1 MAVASDSQGL
11 RRVAYCRGAP
21 GVAYESVAPP
31 LARRSRRG
39 GCRSAAEVKG
49 PRHDLPLRC
58 PGVRP
63 HHFRPSSPHAS
74 RQFLS
79 NASGPE
85 SPSASRGGIA
95 RTELPGA
102 WNQMLAVNLLITLR
116 SPWFLSTRHPSS
128 TAYAR
133 SSAMQP
139 VPARTRAIRQV
150 PATLKGHWM
159 LRKTIKRASLRNN
172 RKQMVGWDGI
182 EPPTPGF
189 SDLGLGL
196 RKCA

>member
-1 MAVASDSQGL
+1 MG
-11 RRVAYCRGAP
+11 
-21 GVAYESVAPP
+21 PP
-31 LARRSRRG
+31 FGGQHGHVGRG
-39 GCRSAAEVKG
+39 GGWFQIRWGIVSEK
-49 PRHDLPLRC
+49 LPVSW
-58 PGVRP
+58 GNDSEKS
-63 HHFRPSSPHAS
+63 HSPHAS

-102 WNQMLAVNLLITLR
+102 RNQMLAVKLLITLR
-116 SPWFLSTRHPSS
+116 SPWFLSARHPRS

-150 PATLKGHWM
+150 PAKLKVHWM

-189 SDLGLGL
+189 SDLGLSS
-196 RKCA
+196 C